1 MFLFTVDTKVFVYI
15 DSRNAAPTQ
24 AIRGRDGLRPV
35 FENLSTYQATTHFNG
50 QSTVTWAQG
59 SATWVSY
66 ALRITWK
73 LMAPSR
79 SLMIASSTWIVFM
92 KIDDH

>member
-1 MFLFTVDTKVFVYI
+1 M
-15 DSRNAAPTQ
+15 Q
-24 AIRGRDGLRPV
+24 AIRGRDGLCPV
-35 FENLSTYQATTHFNG
+35 FENLSTYEATTHFNG
-50 QSTVTWAQG
+50 QSTVTWARG

-79 SLMIASSTWIVFM
+79 SLIIASIQYLDRFYEE
-92 KIDDH
+92 